1 MEVDWKAKFAAVGDL
16 HLGRSTP
23 PNLIP
28 NIGPV
33 RTQLRQTIY
42 GGAGAS
48 KSFDR
53 FNEKVENMDLDFFII
68 NGDMSAYRK
77 YANER
82 ATDWILTELEV
93 PLFLQVG
100 DHDTDAIGEW
110 EKVYNQPRNFY
121 ALRNNVLFLFV
132 KSGNQIH
139 GPSSLTPLEK
149 AWIRYMLLYEHP
161 DKLSFVITHPPIDT
175 EEKSTEVTTGELTAL
190 KHVADNGSFWNEI
203 IRNRRGYTINL
214 FGHVHYEWE
223 NEKSFRED
231 DNCARI
237 ALESNFLYAGD
248 RESLHITQ
256 VKLYED
262 KIKVERYSL
271 EDEEVVNT
279 QIIKQNTKYN
289 RKVTDEIGIPYWL
302 MNEREISHWNHFT
315 GNRKFEI
322 VGIDRDS
329 ANVIP
334 SFESIGEYPPRPWG
348 YSTADYSE
356 ISYYPPAHFS
366 GDGGTLSITVED
378 PPESFQINTDP
389 NNQKTGSI
397 SKNALVLDPVEV
409 PASSPSTRWEFSA
422 SVWNEES
429 QNKPVELEL
438 QYLNVDYEYPVEPDL
453 PIPRALANSEVKAV
467 VNTVE
472 KTVRNKLKELL
483 SEKQLKLLSTDK
495 ETVEI
500 GGSEALVSITAKTPP
515 RTNVLRPV
523 ITFTQ
528 EGTYYIQ
535 NLTLSPEGTGDSTAD
550 VEITVD
556 DRHVSFPD
564 PIAHMSSKRVDA
576 PVQSGRETI
585 HMTAGGSEIG
595 VFQIVYENP
604 QYWYFGSSYSK
615 DGQKC
620 QKDAQHSPLTE
631 DTVIRRV
638 WE

>member
-1 MEVDWKAKFAAVGDL
+1 MGANWKAKFAAVGDL

-33 RTQLRQTIY
+33 RNKLRQTIY
-42 GGAGAS
+42 GGAGS
-48 KSFDR
+48 REKFDR
-53 FNEKVENMDLDFFII
+53 FNKKIEEMNLDFLII

-82 ATDWILTELEV
+82 ATNWILTELET

-110 EKVYNQPRNFY
+110 ERVYNQPKNFY
-121 ALRNNVLFLFV
+121 VLNNNILFLFV

-139 GPSSLTPLEK
+139 GPSSLTPLQK
-149 AWIRYMLLYEHP
+149 TWIRYMLLHEHP
-161 DKLSFVITHPPIDT
+161 DKLSFVITHPPIDIKK
-175 EEKSTEVTTGELTAL
+175 KSTEVTTGELTQL
-190 KHVADNGSFWNEI
+190 KHVADNGSFWNDI
-203 IRNRRGYTINL
+203 ICNREGYIINL

-223 NEKSFRED
+223 NEKSFRKD
-231 DNCARI
+231 DNCVRI

-256 VKLYED
+256 VKLYKD

-271 EDEEVVNT
+271 DDEEVVNT
-279 QIIKQNTKYN
+279 QIIKQDTKY
-289 RKVTDEIGIPYWL
+289 KEQTTDEIGVPYWL
-302 MNEREISHWNHFT
+302 MNEREISYWNHFT

-334 SFESIGEYPPRPWG
+334 SFESMCEYPPRPWG
-348 YSTADYSE
+348 YSTADYSD
-356 ISYYPPAHFS
+356 ISYYPPSHFS
-366 GDGGTLSITVED
+366 GDGGTLSITVKN

-397 SKNALVLDPVEV
+397 SRNALVLDPIEV

-422 SVWNEES
+422 SIWNKKS
-429 QNKPVELEL
+429 QNKPVEFEL
-438 QYLNVDYEYPVEPDL
+438 QYLNVDYDYPVEPTL
-453 PIPRALANSEVKAV
+453 PIPRALANSEVKAL
-467 VNTVE
+467 VNTAE
-472 KTVRNKLKELL
+472 KTLRNKLKKYL
-483 SEKQLKLLSTDK
+483 SEEQVKLLSKDK
-495 ETVEI
+495 ETFDI
-500 GGSEALVSITAKTPP
+500 GGSENLASIIKKTPP

-523 ITFTQ
+523 ITFTE

-535 NLTLSPEGTGDSTAD
+535 NLTLSPEGTGDSTAN
-550 VEITVD
+550 VEITVNS
-556 DRHVSFPD
+556 RTISFPGS
-564 PIAHMSSKRVDA
+564 INHMNSKRVDA
-576 PVQSGRETI
+576 PVQSGRENI
-585 HMTAGGSEIG
+585 HMTVGGSEIG
-595 VFQIVYENP
+595 IFQIVYENP
-604 QYWYFGSSYSK
+604 QHWYFGSSYSK
-615 DGQKC
+615 RGQKY
-620 QKDAQHSPLTE
+620 QEDVQHSPLTE

-638 WE
+638 WK